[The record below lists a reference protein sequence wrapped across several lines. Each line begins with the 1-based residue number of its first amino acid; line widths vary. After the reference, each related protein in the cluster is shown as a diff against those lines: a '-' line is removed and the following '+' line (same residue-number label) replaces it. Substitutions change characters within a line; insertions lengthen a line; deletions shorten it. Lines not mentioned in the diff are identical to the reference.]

1 MAGSK
6 SVSQM
11 NHLDLFSGI
20 GGFSLGLERVGFNT
34 IAFCERDRYCQL
46 LLQKHWKGV
55 KIYDD
60 ITKLEGKNIKEPVD
74 ILTGGFPCQPYSVAG
89 KQKGTR
95 DDRYLWPEM
104 FRVIK
109 EVQPT
114 FVIAENVRGL
124 INIQDGMVFE
134 TVCSNLESE
143 GFEIQTFIIPAAGVG
158 APHKRERV
166 FVVGYSKHNGS
177 LASKIKRRNNQI
189 DDRSEERQNQ
199 TIESERTS
207 RPRDNEVMENTNNNG
222 HERGLIETRNQISPR
237 EKSQINGSENTDIS
251 SGRSNGRRDNE
262 QSRIDGKIQGLRNGN
277 EKEFTKTTGIRKLHE
292 RADVSQRVT
301 RKNWNQEDDSRTL
314 VQEGQSRI
322 QSSINRRLEQNQ
334 KASEDNQIRRLDDNT
349 SLNRMETRDKTVE
362 NTRRTLRQGASIGGE
377 NENEIREEDANKL
390 ERSGE
395 TPASVMANTESI
407 GSRESREFDQTQGS
421 ADGAHSNIEGS
432 QRFGFEHELSE
443 GERETPISWPRRWEF
458 EPNVGR
464 VANGVSGRVHRL
476 KALGNS
482 IVPQIAEEI
491 GKAIIEA
498 YGSR

>member
-60 ITKLEGKNIKEPVD
+60 ITKLEGKDIKEPVD

-143 GFEIQTFIIPAAGVG
+143 GFEVQTFIIPAAGVG

-166 FVVGYSKHNGS
+166 WIVGYSEYNGS
-177 LASKIKRRNNQI
+177 SPAKIERGHDEVNA
-189 DDRSEERQNQ
+189 RSQKRQNQ

-207 RPRDNEVMENTNNNG
+207 RSNNNEIMENSRRSLRQRSSIREKNADEVGEEVTNQHQRSNSSSKSNVANSESFSSYG
-222 HERGLIETRNQISPR
+222 RKFQSSKEKSGQEGSTRIETRR
-237 EKSQINGSENTDIS
+237 INSYESD
-251 SGRSNGRRDNE
+251 
-262 QSRIDGKIQGLRNGN
+262 RNWW
-277 EKEFTKTTGIRKLHE
+277 F
-292 RADVSQRVT
+292 
-301 RKNWNQEDDSRTL
+301 
-314 VQEGQSRI
+314 
-322 QSSINRRLEQNQ
+322 
-334 KASEDNQIRRLDDNT
+334 
-349 SLNRMETRDKTVE
+349 VE
-362 NTRRTLRQGASIGGE
+362 P
-377 NENEIREEDANKL
+377 D
-390 ERSGE
+390 
-395 TPASVMANTESI
+395 
-407 GSRESREFDQTQGS
+407 
-421 ADGAHSNIEGS
+421 
-432 QRFGFEHELSE
+432 
-443 GERETPISWPRRWEF
+443 
-458 EPNVGR
+458 VGR
-464 VANGVSGRVHRL
+464 VAHGIPGRSHRL
-476 KALGNS
+476 KGLGNA

-491 GKAIIEA
+491 GRAIQKVLT
-498 YGSR
+498 S